1 MFGLV
6 GGGVRVRRW
15 RRVTSVP
22 LLSDRAI
29 EKFPRFFAC
38 GVPSGANR
46 PSIGYAPSHPRKP
59 AERGEDGLYTLG
71 RYLSRLQL
79 LTSYR
84 YRGHSPILYSPSFVS
99 AVLATVSPTPP
110 PLSRLPSSL
119 ALPRPAVSRFARCPL
134 PVARANSVEFRLM
147 NYMHIRCKFYR
158 RANIYS
164 AVEGNC
170 CNARAGR
177 ARGRSR
183 LPGVARERDGAAL
196 NSRRFLTLT
205 GQSRRGSEISQRNEK
220 SILVCK
226 CCAEAVYRL
235 GKQR

>member
-119 ALPRPAVSRFARCPL
+119 ALPRTAVSRFARCPL
-134 PVARANSVEFRLM
+134 PVARCPREFCRISVNEL
-147 NYMHIRCKFYR
+147 YAY
-158 RANIYS
+158 
-164 AVEGNC
+164 
-170 CNARAGR
+170 
-177 ARGRSR
+177 
-183 LPGVARERDGAAL
+183 
-196 NSRRFLTLT
+196 TL
-205 GQSRRGSEISQRNEK
+205 Q
-220 SILVCK
+220 IL
-226 CCAEAVYRL
+226 
-235 GKQR
+235 

>member
-1 MFGLV
+1 
-6 GGGVRVRRW
+6 
-15 RRVTSVP
+15 
-22 LLSDRAI
+22 
-29 EKFPRFFAC
+29 
-38 GVPSGANR
+38 
-46 PSIGYAPSHPRKP
+46 
-59 AERGEDGLYTLG
+59 
-71 RYLSRLQL
+71 
-79 LTSYR
+79 
-84 YRGHSPILYSPSFVS
+84 
-99 AVLATVSPTPP
+99 
-110 PLSRLPSSL
+110 
-119 ALPRPAVSRFARCPL
+119 
-134 PVARANSVEFRLM
+134 M

>member
-99 AVLATVSPTPP
+99 AALATRFPP
-110 PLSRLPSSL
+110 PTLAYLLPFPL
-119 ALPRPAVSRFARCPL
+119 VTPLFPVLPIAHCPLPVARCPLPAARCPL
-134 PVARANSVEFRLM
+134 PVARCPRELCRISVNEL
-147 NYMHIRCKFYR
+147 YAY
-158 RANIYS
+158 
-164 AVEGNC
+164 
-170 CNARAGR
+170 
-177 ARGRSR
+177 
-183 LPGVARERDGAAL
+183 
-196 NSRRFLTLT
+196 TL
-205 GQSRRGSEISQRNEK
+205 Q
-220 SILVCK
+220 IL
-226 CCAEAVYRL
+226 
-235 GKQR
+235 

>member
-110 PLSRLPSSL
+110 PTLAPTFFPRPSS
-119 ALPRPAVSRFARCPL
+119 PRCFPFCPL
-134 PVARANSVEFRLM
+134 PVARCPLP
-147 NYMHIRCKFYR
+147 
-158 RANIYS
+158 
-164 AVEGNC
+164 
-170 CNARAGR
+170 AR
-177 ARGRSR
+177 
-183 LPGVARERDGAAL
+183 
-196 NSRRFLTLT
+196 
-205 GQSRRGSEISQRNEK
+205 
-220 SILVCK
+220 ILSNF
-226 CCAEAVYRL
+226 
-235 GKQR
+235 G